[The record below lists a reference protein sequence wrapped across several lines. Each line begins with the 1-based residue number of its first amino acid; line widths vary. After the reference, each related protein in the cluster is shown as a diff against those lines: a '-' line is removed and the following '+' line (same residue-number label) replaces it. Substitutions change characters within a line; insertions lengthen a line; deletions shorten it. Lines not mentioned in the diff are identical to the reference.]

1 MQQWVAA
8 VVQYGGMPLHEHCSA
23 HYGGDKIPTVKQTGK
38 LQIVGKK
45 WQNPKIF
52 VRYIGVFEI
61 GKRTKVRYYRTDLLH
76 IQLVSSK
83 MSAIVDLSAIF
94 GVR

>member
-1 MQQWVAA
+1 MEVT
-8 VVQYGGMPLHEHCSA
+8 
-23 HYGGDKIPTVKQTGK
+23 KIPMTIVKQTGK
-38 LQIVGKK
+38 LGIVEKI
-45 WQNPKIF
+45 WQNPKF
-52 VRYIGVFEI
+52 VSAILEFLKF
-61 GKRTKVRYYRTDLLH
+61 GKWPNVRYYRTDLLH

>member
-1 MQQWVAA
+1 MEATKVQWSDRKA
-8 VVQYGGMPLHEHCSA
+8 PNSW
-23 HYGGDKIPTVKQTGK
+23 
-38 LQIVGKK
+38 KK
-45 WQNPKIF
+45 WQTQKFLSAILEF
-52 VRYIGVFEI
+52 LKF
-61 GKRTKVRYYRTDLLH
+61 GKWPNVRYYRTDLLH